1 MSELFKNPN
10 IIIVL
15 INNRNLW
22 NVFFFNLSLS
32 SNNMNFV
39 GNRHGP
45 AGAWI
50 KPAWGKT
57 TINTLGRI
65 FEILQQIQS
74 FVNNSLL
81 CRESV
86 NSSFQPHYASAH
98 SSPLTALIFQT
109 KLFAAPSIFGPSL
122 PRAASDLEPRG
133 GWPPMK
139 HFKHLWAA
147 KEEFPVFCT

>member
-1 MSELFKNPN
+1 MS
-10 IIIVL
+10 
-15 INNRNLW
+15 
-22 NVFFFNLSLS
+22 
-32 SNNMNFV
+32 FV
-39 GNRHGP
+39 GNRRGTV
-45 AGAWI
+45 GAWI

-57 TINTLGRI
+57 TIKTLGRI

-86 NSSFQPHYASAH
+86 NSYANAH
-98 SSPLTALIFQT
+98 LSPLTALIFQT

-133 GWPPMK
+133 GWPPTK
-139 HFKHLWAA
+139 HFKHL
-147 KEEFPVFCT
+147 